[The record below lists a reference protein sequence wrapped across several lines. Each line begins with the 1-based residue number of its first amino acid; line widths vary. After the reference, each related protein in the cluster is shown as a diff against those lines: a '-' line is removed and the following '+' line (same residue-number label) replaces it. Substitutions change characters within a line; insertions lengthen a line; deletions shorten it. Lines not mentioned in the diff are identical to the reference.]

1 MFDYYLVFLIGT
13 IVLFF
18 WSLIVQWN
26 LKAKTKKGST
36 IQSTSGK
43 TANEVVEEMLKSHE
57 IYNIEICHKSGE
69 LTDCYSPKEEKIYL
83 SDTTYGQTSLTAIAV
98 AAHEAGHAVQDH
110 ENMILYEARQLLV
123 PFANIGTRV
132 APYIVIIGAM
142 LAAYMESGRGSGG
155 IGWTISTIGIVMYAL
170 TFLFYL
176 VMLPVERDASRRA
189 YKDMKQFGWVGQ
201 DQVSYAFKILRAAG
215 DTYAVALASSLLTLI
230 RLLAIRGRSSNSRR
244 R

>member
-1 MFDYYLVFLIGT
+1 MFDYYGVFLIGT
-13 IVLFF
+13 IVVFI
-18 WSLIVQWN
+18 WSLIVQGN
-26 LKAKTKKGST
+26 LKAKTNKGSK
-36 IQSTSGK
+36 IESTSGK
-43 TANEVVEEMLKSHE
+43 TANQIVEEMLKSHE
-57 IYNIEICHKSGE
+57 IYNIEICHKPGE

-132 APYIVIIGAM
+132 APYLVIIGAM
-142 LAAYMESGRGSGG
+142 FAAYMEYGESSGG

-176 VMLPVERDASRRA
+176 IMLPVERNASRRA
-189 YKDMKQFGWVGQ
+189 YKDMKKYGWVGQ
-201 DQVSYAFKILRAAG
+201 DQLSYANKILRAAG

-230 RLLAIRGRSSNSRR
+230 RLLAIRGRGNSRR